1 MQKRLL
7 RPARTACRV
16 RPRAASAH
24 RGEVRPR
31 GHRAIAPILQRPVQ
45 RVLCR
50 SESLF
55 QDASRVLGVAGL
67 AATLDPLRQ
76 PNADTGRDEAR
87 NNSHEEGVPT
97 LETNSVLVV
106 VVIRPTCGRVVAHL
120 SIMARPKVM
129 VQAAQRRSRDRP
141 ANESLAASSL
151 DANTQPRTGFA
162 GRLGISPRSLA
173 AAEMTRD
180 ARGKSGRRRSGRT
193 AP

>member
-129 VQAAQRRSRDRP
+129 VQRRNDALATGRRTSRLP
-141 ANESLAASSL
+141 
-151 DANTQPRTGFA
+151 PRVLMPT
-162 GRLGISPRSLA
+162 RSLA
-173 AAEMTRD
+173 LVLQAASVSHL
-180 ARGKSGRRRSGRT
+180 AALLPRR
-193 AP
+193 